1 MKVLVA
7 TSQTQGDRDNDFC
20 YCIEGELVWI
30 GLVCATDRQDP
41 DGGCGC
47 GRSFAGMNS
56 HQATTTVRVADI
68 GDRLPALRGS
78 AALEPEGPGLA
89 DPERH
94 HDGGRAGA
102 GPGDG
107 FPIGAVVE
115 RRLDVVRWRVQS
127 PAHGE

>member
-7 TSQTQGDRDNDFC
+7 TAQSQGERDNDFN

-30 GLVCATDRQDP
+30 GMVCATDQSDP

-56 HQATTTVRVADI
+56 HQATTSVRVADVGI
-68 GDRLPALRGS
+68 DFPHYAGALRSSLKAQGWPTRY
-78 AALEPEGPGLA
+78 AITMAGELA
-89 DPERH
+89 DLA
-94 HDGGRAGA
+94 DT
-102 GPGDG
+102 

-115 RRLDVVRWRVQS
+115 RRLDTVQWRVTS
-127 PAHGE
+127 AARGE

>member
-7 TSQTQGDRDNDFC
+7 TAQTQGERNNDFT

-30 GLVCATDRQDP
+30 GMVCARDHNDP

-56 HQATTTVRVADI
+56 HQATTTARIADVGI
-68 GDRLPALRGS
+68 DFAHYAEALRSSLKAQGWPTRH
-78 AALEPEGPGLA
+78 AITMAGELA
-89 DPERH
+89 DL
-94 HDGGRAGA
+94 A
-102 GPGDG
+102 DG

-115 RRLDVVRWRVQS
+115 RRLDDIRWRVPS
-127 PAHGE
+127 AARGE